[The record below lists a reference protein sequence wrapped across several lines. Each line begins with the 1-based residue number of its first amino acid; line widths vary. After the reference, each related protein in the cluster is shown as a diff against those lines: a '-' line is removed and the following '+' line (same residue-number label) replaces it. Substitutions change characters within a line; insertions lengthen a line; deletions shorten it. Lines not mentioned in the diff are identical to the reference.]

1 LPLEQWQV
9 TYKKQLIQMKRV
21 TILLGC
27 LAVLLIAAG
36 CKGGGVKKTKSGLLY
51 KIISDGKGKPAQRG
65 NTLKIMFAQRLKGT
79 GKDTLLRDNYGK
91 MPAFVTVDSVGQIYD
106 PAEIFP
112 LLRKGDS
119 AIVYV
124 QVDTLMKKNPGGLPP
139 FIGPKDQIVLSF
151 KVVDLF
157 TVDSLAEKDKM
168 AEGMKEQARQQ
179 AEQQK
184 AIEEGQKKRGPAV
197 KEIEDYLAKNKI
209 VAQKAAG
216 GTYVEIKDP
225 GTGMQAAAGKKISV
239 KYTGKLFPSGTV
251 FESNMDG
258 SRPPYELV
266 LGTGSV
272 IPGWDEGLAFF
283 KKGGKGTLY
292 IPFFQAYGDR
302 PGPGQKPHESL
313 MFDVEV
319 VEVADNAP
327 APSGPGAPPPPGH
340 APGDGHN
347 H

>member
-1 LPLEQWQV
+1 
-9 TYKKQLIQMKRV
+9 MKRT
-21 TILLGC
+21 TILLGA
-27 LAVLLIAAG
+27 LAVLLLAA
-36 CKGGGVKKTKSGLLY
+36 CKDGGLKKTRSGLLY
-51 KIISDGKGKPAQRG
+51 KIISDEKGKPAQRG
-65 NTLKIMFAQRLKGT
+65 HILKIHYAQRIKGP
-79 GKDTLLRDNYGK
+79 GKDTLLGESYGK
-91 MPAFVTVDSVGQIYD
+91 MPAYPTVDSVGPIYS

-119 AIVYV
+119 AVVIMLA
-124 QVDTLMKKNPGGLPP
+124 DTLFKKNPGGMPP
-139 FIGPKDQIVLSF
+139 FITRKDQIVLTF
-151 KVVDLF
+151 KVVDVY
-157 TVDSLAEKDKM
+157 TADSLAQKDQM
-168 AEGMKEQARQQ
+168 AESMKEQTRQQ

-184 AIEEGQKKRGPAV
+184 LAEEGQKLRAPAV

-209 VAQKAAG
+209 TAQKAAG
-216 GTYVEIKDP
+216 GTFVVIKEE
-225 GTGMQAAAGKKISV
+225 GTGPQAAAGKKLSV
-239 KYTGKLFPSGTV
+239 KYTGKLFPSGKE

-313 MFDVEV
+313 IFDVEIV
-319 VEVADNAP
+319 DVKDAEAPTP
-327 APSGPGAPPPPGH
+327 APGGAPPVTTPP
-340 APGDGHN
+340 HN

>member
-1 LPLEQWQV
+1 
-9 TYKKQLIQMKRV
+9 MKRV

-27 LAVLLIAAG
+27 LAVVLMAAS
-36 CKGGGVKKTKSGLLY
+36 CKGGGLKKTRSGLLY
-51 KIISDGKGKPAQRG
+51 KIMSDGKGKPAQKG
-65 NTLKIMFAQRLKGT
+65 HTLKIHYAQRIKGP
-79 GKDTLLRDNYGK
+79 GKDSLLGDSYGK
-91 MPAFVTVDSVGQIYD
+91 MPAFAQVDSVGPVYN

-119 AIVYV
+119 AVVIMLA
-124 QVDTLMKKNPGGLPP
+124 DTLLKKNPGGLPP
-139 FIGPKDQIVLSF
+139 FIGKKDQIVLTF
-151 KVVDLF
+151 KVIDVF
-157 TVDSLAEKDKM
+157 TVDSLMEKDRM

-184 AIEEGQKKRGPAV
+184 LIDEGQKLRAPAV

-209 VAQKAAG
+209 TTQKAAG
-216 GTYVEIKDP
+216 GTFVEIKDP
-225 GTGMQAAAGKKISV
+225 GTGPQAAAGKKVSV
-239 KYTGKLFPSGTV
+239 KYTGKLFPSGKV

-313 MFDVEV
+313 IFDVEIV
-319 VEVADNAP
+319 DVADANTP
-327 APSGPGAPPPPGH
+327 APGPDAPPTANPPH
-340 APGDGHN
+340 DH
-347 H
+347 

>member
-1 LPLEQWQV
+1 
-9 TYKKQLIQMKRV
+9 MKRV

-51 KIISDGKGKPAQRG
+51 KIISDGKGDPAKRG
-65 NTLKIMFAQRLKGT
+65 NTLKIMFAQRLKGP

-124 QVDTLMKKNPGGLPP
+124 LVDTLMKKNPGGLPP
-139 FIGPKDQIVLSF
+139 FISRKDQIVLSF

-157 TVDSLAEKDKM
+157 TTDSLAEKDKM

-216 GTYVEIKDP
+216 GTYVEIKEP

-313 MFDVEV
+313 IFDVEV
-319 VEVADNAP
+319 VEVADANAP
-327 APSGPGAPPPPGH
+327 APGGPPAPPPGH

>member
-1 LPLEQWQV
+1 
-9 TYKKQLIQMKRV
+9 MKRT
-21 TILLGC
+21 TILLGS
-27 LAVLLIAAG
+27 LAVLLLAA
-36 CKGGGVKKTKSGLLY
+36 CSGGGFKKTRSGLLY

-65 NTLKIMFAQRLKGT
+65 QVLKVHFAQRLQGT
-79 GKDTLLRDNYGK
+79 GKDTLLGESYGK
-91 MPAFVTVDSVGQIYD
+91 MPSYAQVDSIGPMYS

-119 AIVYV
+119 AIVV
-124 QVDTLMKKNPGGLPP
+124 MLADTLFKKNPQGMPS
-139 FIGPKDQIVLSF
+139 FINRKDKILLTF

-157 TVDSLAEKDKM
+157 TADSLAQKDQA
-168 AEGMKEQARQQ
+168 AEGAKEQVRQQ

-184 AIEEGQKKRGPAV
+184 LAQEGEKLKAPAV

-216 GTYVEIKDP
+216 GTYVEIKEP
-225 GTGMQAAAGKKISV
+225 GTGMQAEAGKKLSV
-239 KYTGKLFPSGTV
+239 RYTGKLFPSGKE
-251 FESNMDG
+251 FESNMTG
-258 SRPPYELV
+258 GKPPYDLV

-302 PGPGQKPHESL
+302 PGPGNKPHESL
-313 MFDVEV
+313 MFDIEV
-319 VEVADNAP
+319 VDVTNADAP
-327 APSGPGAPPPPGH
+327 APGGPGGAPMPAPPQGH
-340 APGDGHN
+340 
-347 H
+347 

>member
-1 LPLEQWQV
+1 
-9 TYKKQLIQMKRV
+9 MKRT
-21 TILLGC
+21 TIFLGG
-27 LAVLLIAAG
+27 LAVMLLLAA
-36 CKGGGVKKTKSGLLY
+36 CSGGGFKKTKSGLMY

-65 NTLKIMFAQRLKGT
+65 QILKFHVAQRIKG
-79 GKDTLLRDNYGK
+79 GSKDSLLGETYGK
-91 MPAFVTVDSVGQIYD
+91 MPSYAQVDSIGSMYH

-119 AIVYV
+119 AVV
-124 QVDTLMKKNPGGLPP
+124 VMEADTLLKKNPGGLPP
-139 FIGPKDQIVLSF
+139 FIAKKDKILITF
-151 KVVDLF
+151 KVLDVF
-157 TVDSLAEKDKM
+157 TADSLAQKDQM
-168 AEGMKEQARQQ
+168 AESVKEQARQQ

-184 AIEEGQKKRGPAV
+184 LAAEGEKLKGPAV

-209 VAQKAAG
+209 TAQKTPG
-216 GTYVEIKDP
+216 GTFVVIKDP
-225 GTGMQAAAGKKISV
+225 GTGPQAAAGKKVAV
-239 KYTGKLFPSGTV
+239 KYTGKLFPSGKE

-272 IPGWDEGLAFF
+272 IPGWDEGLTFF

-313 MFDVEV
+313 IFDVEV
-319 VEVADNAP
+319 VDVADADTQAQAP
-327 APSGPGAPPPPGH
+327 TTPPTATPPHGH
-340 APGDGHN
+340 
-347 H
+347 

>member
-1 LPLEQWQV
+1 
-9 TYKKQLIQMKRV
+9 MKRT
-21 TILLGC
+21 TILLGS
-27 LAVLLIAAG
+27 LAVLLLAA
-36 CKGGGVKKTKSGLLY
+36 CSGGSFKKTRSGLLY

-65 NTLKIMFAQRLKGT
+65 HILKVHFAQRLQGT
-79 GKDTLLRDNYGK
+79 NKDTLLGESYGK
-91 MPAFVTVDSVGQIYD
+91 MPSYAQVDSVGPIYS

-119 AIVYV
+119 AIVIMMA
-124 QVDTLMKKNPGGLPP
+124 DTLFKKNPGGMPP
-139 FIGPKDQIVLSF
+139 FIGKKDKIMLTF

-157 TVDSLAEKDKM
+157 TADSLAQKDQM
-168 AEGMKEQARQQ
+168 VENTKEQARQQ

-184 AIEEGQKKRGPAV
+184 MAAEGEKLKAPAV

-209 VAQKAAG
+209 TAQKAAG
-216 GTYVEIKDP
+216 GTFVEIKEP
-225 GTGMQAAAGKKISV
+225 GTGEQAAPGKKLSV
-239 KYTGKLFPSGTV
+239 RYTGKLFPSGKV
-251 FESNMDG
+251 FESNMEAG
-258 SRPPYELV
+258 KPPYDLV

-302 PGPGQKPHESL
+302 PGPGNKPHESL

-319 VEVADNAP
+319 VDVTDAAPP
-327 APSGPGAPPPPGH
+327 APGPGAPPTATPPPPH
-340 APGDGHN
+340 DH
-347 H
+347 